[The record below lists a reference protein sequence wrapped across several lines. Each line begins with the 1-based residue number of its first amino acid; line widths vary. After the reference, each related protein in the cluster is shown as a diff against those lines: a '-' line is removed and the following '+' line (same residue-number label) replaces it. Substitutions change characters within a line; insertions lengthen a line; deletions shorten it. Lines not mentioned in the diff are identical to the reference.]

1 MRMNAKDTVAG
12 TAKKLVAEIVGDGKL
27 AEEEGARKADGSHS
41 IPAPIADA
49 DSSPKHPPTR
59 RAILHRRP
67 HS

>member
-27 AEEEGARKADGSHS
+27 AEEGARKADGSPS
-41 IPAPIADA
+41 IPAPVADA